1 MKITSV
7 EALQLRAVGPWDG
20 APRDEGDDVLIVRI
34 RTDEGLVGYGAID
47 SNARIARAVIDA
59 PHSSH
64 AISCGLAS
72 LLVGED
78 PTDVDRLSAR
88 MYAGSTYYGR
98 RGVAVHALSG
108 LEIALWDL
116 AGKAAGQP
124 VHALLGDQRRTR
136 IKAYA
141 SAVMPDEP
149 GRVAELGAAL
159 RAQGFGAVKF
169 GWGPLGTDADRDL
182 ELVAAARTGIGPE
195 LDLMIDIGLGW
206 HDPVHAARQIHRME
220 RFNPLWIEEPFRP
233 DDYAGYAALA
243 AATDVP
249 IAAGEEE
256 AMVDDF
262 DRLITAGDVAIVQ
275 PDVTRAGGLRECMR
289 IAELA
294 RARGRRC
301 IPHSWG
307 TPITTAATLQ
317 LLAVTDEAEYLEY
330 PVPATQLDRDLVPES
345 PALTD
350 GFVDVP
356 RAPGL
361 GISVDEDAV
370 EHYRVRSG

>member
-124 VHALLGDQRRTR
+124 VHALLGDQRRTHQGLR
-136 IKAYA
+136 QRGDARRA
-141 SAVMPDEP
+141 
-149 GRVAELGAAL
+149 GACRRAGSGTS
-159 RAQGFGAVKF
+159 AQGFGAVKF

-233 DDYAGYAALA
+233 DDYAGYAAL
-243 AATDVP
+243 P
-249 IAAGEEE
+249 L
-256 AMVDDF
+256 
-262 DRLITAGDVAIVQ
+262 RR
-275 PDVTRAGGLRECMR
+275 RANRRRRGGGH
-289 IAELA
+289 
-294 RARGRRC
+294 GR
-301 IPHSWG
+301 
-307 TPITTAATLQ
+307 
-317 LLAVTDEAEYLEY
+317 
-330 PVPATQLDRDLVPES
+330 
-345 PALTD
+345 
-350 GFVDVP
+350 
-356 RAPGL
+356 
-361 GISVDEDAV
+361 
-370 EHYRVRSG
+370 